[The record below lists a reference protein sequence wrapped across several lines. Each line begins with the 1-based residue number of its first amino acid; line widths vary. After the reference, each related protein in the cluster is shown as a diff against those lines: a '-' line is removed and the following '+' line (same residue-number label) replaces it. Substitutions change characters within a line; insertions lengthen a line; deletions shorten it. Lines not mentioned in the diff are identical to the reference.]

1 MTLRE
6 LRPGERGTI
15 RGFAL
20 QNPPERLVE
29 MGMLPG
35 VVVEVL
41 RLAPLGDP
49 MDLRLHG
56 YRLSIRLQE
65 ASLILVDK
73 LT

>member
-15 RGFAL
+15 RGYAL

-35 VVVEVL
+35 VIVEVL

-56 YRLSIRLQE
+56 YRLSIRLKE
-65 ASLILVDK
+65 AGLILVDK